1 MSMGSLQ
8 KQVFL
13 NGLNVT
19 MVMTDL
25 ENVKTMEDF
34 DKLNEEFCRR
44 VRVWR
49 GSILCR
55 LMVEK
60 RETIDE

>member
-19 MVMTDL
+19 MVMSDL
-25 ENVKTMEDF
+25 ESAETMEEF
-34 DKLNEEFCRR
+34 DKLNEEFCKR
-44 VRVWR
+44 VRIWR

-55 LMVEK
+55 LMAEDK
-60 RETIDE
+60 ETV